1 MGWNARPP
9 AECVAQAAAALENG
23 HLMTLKVIPDIV
35 RNQALRCLSAE
46 DKAIDAARHMD
57 AHDISAIMIVDE
69 GGKLVGI
76 VTERDIT
83 RKIVAAG
90 LDANAVSVGDIMTAN
105 PDFIAPTDTPQF
117 ALDLMRSRKC
127 RHLPIVDGGELKG
140 IVSMRDLR
148 THLAG
153 RSLKRKLNIGRL
165 VGRH

>member
-1 MGWNARPP
+1 
-9 AECVAQAAAALENG
+9 
-23 HLMTLKVIPDIV
+23 MTLKVIPDVV
-35 RNQALRCLSAE
+35 RDQALRCLSAE

-83 RKIVAAG
+83 RRIVAAG
-90 LDANAVSVGDIMTAN
+90 LDANAVSVGDIMTAD
-105 PDFIAPTDTPQF
+105 PDAIAPTDTPRF
-117 ALDLMRSRKC
+117 ALDLMRSRKF

-148 THLAG
+148 SAIAQH
-153 RSLKRKLNIGRL
+153 SLKRKLKIGRR
-165 VGRH
+165 VRRH

>member
-1 MGWNARPP
+1 MEWDTRPP
-9 AECVAQAAAALENG
+9 AEYAAQATAAHEND

-35 RNQALRCLSAE
+35 RNQALRCLSTQ
-46 DKAIDAARHMD
+46 DKAIDAARHMV
-57 AHDISAIMIVDE
+57 AHDISATLIVDE

-90 LDANAVSVGDIMTAN
+90 LDANAVSVGEIMTAN
-105 PDFIAPTDTPQF
+105 PDVIAPTATPQF

-127 RHLPIVDGGELKG
+127 RHLPIVDDGELKG

-148 THLAG
+148 TGIARH
-153 RSLKRKLNIGRL
+153 SLKRKLKIGRWT
-165 VGRH
+165 GRR

>member
-1 MGWNARPP
+1 
-9 AECVAQAAAALENG
+9 
-23 HLMTLKVIPDIV
+23 MTLKVIPDAV
-35 RNQALRCLSAE
+35 RNQTLRCLSAE
-46 DKAIDAARHMD
+46 DKVIDAARHMD

-90 LDANAVSVGDIMTAN
+90 LDANAVSVGDIMIAN
-105 PDFIAPTDTPQF
+105 PYVIAPTDTPQF

-127 RHLPIVDGGELKG
+127 RHLPIIDGSELKG

-148 THLAG
+148 AVLAR

-165 VGRH
+165 VGKH

>member
-1 MGWNARPP
+1 
-9 AECVAQAAAALENG
+9 
-23 HLMTLKVIPDIV
+23 MTLKVIPDVV

-46 DKAIDAARHMD
+46 DKAIDAARQMD

-69 GGKLVGI
+69 GGKVVGI

-90 LDANAVSVGDIMTAN
+90 LDANAVSVGDIMTAD
-105 PDFIAPTDTPQF
+105 PDVIAPTDTPQF
-117 ALDLMRSRKC
+117 ALDLMRSRKF
-127 RHLPIVDGGELKG
+127 RHLPIVDGNELKG

-148 THLAG
+148 TVLAR
-153 RSLKRKLNIGRL
+153 RSLRRRLNIGRL